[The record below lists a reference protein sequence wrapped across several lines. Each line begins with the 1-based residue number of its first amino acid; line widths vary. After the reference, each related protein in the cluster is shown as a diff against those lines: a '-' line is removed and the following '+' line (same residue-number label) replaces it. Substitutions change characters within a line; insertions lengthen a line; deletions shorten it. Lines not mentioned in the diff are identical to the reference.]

1 MNKKTLSERDI
12 CTKFITPAIEKS
24 GWNKLTQL
32 LEEVSFTDGK
42 IYVRGRLTARGIRKR
57 ADYILYYKPNIP
69 IAIVEAK
76 DNKHSVRAGI
86 QQALDY
92 AKILDIPCVFSSNGD
107 GFIFHDRT
115 ATDGNV
121 ETELDIDSFPTP
133 EELWQKYKKYKGIE
147 TPEAEKVVAQD
158 YYFDG
163 SGRSPRYYQQIAVN
177 RTVEAIAKGQDRILL
192 VMATG
197 TGKTYTAFQIIHRL
211 WKSGAKKRILFLA
224 DRNALIDQTR
234 RGDFKHFK
242 DKMTV
247 VKHRM
252 IDKSYEVYLAL
263 YQGLS
268 GADEE
273 ANAYKQFS
281 PEFFDLIVID
291 ECHRGSAKED
301 SAWREIL
308 RYFNKATHIG
318 LTATPK
324 ETKEVSNIEY
334 FGDPIYTYSLK
345 QGIDDGFLAPYRVV
359 RVNLNV
365 DTEGWRPEQ
374 GKTDKEG
381 NEVEDRI
388 YNRKDFD
395 RNLVIEERT
404 QTVARKLT
412 EFLKGYDRF
421 AKTIVFCT
429 DIDHAERMRSALS
442 NLNADLVAKYH
453 KYIMQITG
461 DNDEGKRELDN
472 FINPEE
478 SYPVIATTSE
488 LMTTGVDAQTCKVIV
503 LDAEIKSMT
512 KFKQIVGRGTRIN
525 EEFGKMY
532 FTILDFRN
540 VTDLFADKDFDGD
553 PIRVKPVSEDTDL
566 SGIVD
571 EEENIDTPII
581 DEESGEEIEIEPE
594 IRYPEPQTPT
604 DKVREPREKV
614 YVNGVDVSVLIS
626 REMYFDNN
634 GKPITTSLKD
644 HTKDLIKGQYA
655 SLDDFLNRW
664 NNTDK
669 KEIIIKELEDQGILV
684 EALRDAVNRDLPAK
698 SPGKWYVY
706 VIECEDGSL
715 YKGMTTDLRNRWRQ
729 HKNGE
734 GAEWTKKHQPI
745 ELIHFES
752 FNSESEAVKREQY
765 LKSGRGRIWLQ
776 NQKALDNLNGRQA
789 GVDLFDLICHV
800 AFEQPPLTRKE
811 RANNVKK
818 RDYFTKYGDQ
828 ARKVL
833 ESLLDKYADEGV
845 TNIESMDIL
854 KVKPLT
860 DYGSAIEIVN
870 GIFGG
875 KKKYMEAVK
884 ELEQELYKTGA

>member
-1 MNKKTLSERDI
+1 MEAMINKKSLSERDI
-12 CTKFITPAIEKS
+12 CTKFITPAIKKA
-24 GWNKLTQL
+24 GWNTHTQL

-42 IYVRGRLTARGIRKR
+42 IYVRGKMTSRGARKR

-76 DNKHSVRAGI
+76 DNKHSLGAGM

-92 AKILDIPCVFSSNGD
+92 ARILDIPFVFSSNGD
-107 GFIFHDRT
+107 GFLFHDKT
-115 ATDGNV
+115 VSTGKI
-121 ETELDIDSFPTP
+121 ETELDNNSFPSP
-133 EELWQKYKKYKGIE
+133 QELWKRYKQYKGIA
-147 TPEAEKVVAQD
+147 TPEAEKVVEQD
-158 YYFDG
+158 YFFDG
-163 SGRSPRYYQQIAVN
+163 SGRTPRYYQQNAVN
-177 RTVEAIAKGQDRILL
+177 RSLEAIAKGQNRIIL

-268 GADEE
+268 GADEH

-301 SAWREIL
+301 SAWRDIL
-308 RYFNKATHIG
+308 TYFKKATHIG

-324 ETKEVSNIEY
+324 ETNEVSNMEY
-334 FGDPIYTYSLK
+334 FGEPVYTYTLK
-345 QGIDDGFLAPYRVV
+345 QGIDDGFLAPFRVV
-359 RVNLNV
+359 RVNLSV
-365 DTEGWRPEQ
+365 DAEGWRPEK
-374 GKTDKEG
+374 GKLDKDG
-381 NEVEDRI
+381 CEVEDRV
-388 YNRKDFD
+388 YNRRDFD
-395 RNLVIEERT
+395 RTLVIDERT
-404 QTVARKLT
+404 EIVAKKLN
-412 EFLKGYDRF
+412 EFMNGYDRF

-429 DIDHAERMRSALS
+429 DIDHAERMRSALA
-442 NLNADLVAKYH
+442 NLNSDLVAENH
-453 KYIMQITG
+453 KYIMRITG

-478 SYPVIATTSE
+478 RYPVIATTSE
-488 LMTTGVDAQTCKVIV
+488 LMTTGVDAQTCKIIV
-503 LDAEIKSMT
+503 LDSEIRSMT

-525 EEFGKMY
+525 EEFGKLY

-540 VTDLFADKDFDGD
+540 VTDLFADPEFDGD
-553 PIRVKPVSEDTDL
+553 PIRIKPVSEDTDL

-571 EEENIDTPII
+571 EEEANTEPII
-581 DEESGEEIEIEPE
+581 DELSGEEIEMEPE
-594 IRYPEPQTPT
+594 IRYPEQEQQPGNENTH
-604 DKVREPREKV
+604 EPRRKV

-626 REMYFDNN
+626 REMYFDNE

-644 HTKDLIKGQYA
+644 YTRKLIKGQYA

-664 NNTDK
+664 KSTDK
-669 KEIIIKELEDQGILV
+669 KEVIIKELEEQGVLV
-684 EALRDAVNRDLPAK
+684 DALRDAVNR
-698 SPGKWYVY
+698 
-706 VIECEDGSL
+706 E
-715 YKGMTTDLRNRWRQ
+715 
-729 HKNGE
+729 
-734 GAEWTKKHQPI
+734 
-745 ELIHFES
+745 
-752 FNSESEAVKREQY
+752 
-765 LKSGRGRIWLQ
+765 
-776 NQKALDNLNGRQA
+776 
-789 GVDLFDLICHV
+789 VDLFDLICHV
-800 AFEQPPLTRKE
+800 AYDQPPLTRKE
-811 RANNVKK
+811 RAKKVKK
-818 RDYFTKYGDQ
+818 RDYFTKYGEE

-833 ESLLDKYADEGV
+833 ESLLEKYADEGV
-845 TNIESMDIL
+845 TNIESIDIL

-860 DYGSAIEIVN
+860 ELGSPMEIIN
-870 GIFGG
+870 QFGS
-875 KKKYMEAVK
+875 KEKYLDAVK
-884 ELEQELYKTGA
+884 ELEQELYRGA